1 MTMLD
6 LLSQRLQEGDDA
18 AVRELTARAIA
29 GAVAPAAILE
39 GGLLAGMAV
48 IGRRFRDREIF
59 LPDVLLA
66 ARAMQ
71 AGMALLEPLLVGNA
85 ARSAGTVVIGT
96 VSGDVHDIGK
106 NLVGIMLQGAGFRVV
121 DLGADVAPERFAQ
134 TAAEERA
141 DVVGLSALLTTT
153 MTGMQD
159 TIEQLREDA
168 ATATVRTIVGGAPLT
183 AEFAREIGADAY
195 APDAQHA
202 VEGVRALVQA
212 RRS

>member
-1 MTMLD
+1 MLD

>member
-1 MTMLD
+1 MLD

-96 VSGDVHDIGK
+96 VSVDVHDIGK

>member
-1 MTMLD
+1 M
-6 LLSQRLQEGDDA
+6 
-18 AVRELTARAIA
+18 
-29 GAVAPAAILE
+29 
-39 GGLLAGMAV
+39 
-48 IGRRFRDREIF
+48 
-59 LPDVLLA
+59 
-66 ARAMQ
+66 
-71 AGMALLEPLLVGNA
+71 
-85 ARSAGTVVIGT
+85 
-96 VSGDVHDIGK
+96 HDIGK

>member
-1 MTMLD
+1 MLD

-59 LPDVLLA
+59 LPVLLA

>member
-1 MTMLD
+1 MLD

-59 LPDVLLA
+59 LPGVLLA

>member
-1 MTMLD
+1 MLD

-168 ATATVRTIVGGAPLT
+168 ATATVRTIVGGAPLA